1 MSCVKGFR
9 KQEIAAWAHRHLRRE
24 TVVYSDGL
32 ACFRG
37 VEEAGCEHRPRVTGG
52 GPGSCEASGLGWV
65 NTVLGNVKRALD
77 GTYHA
82 WGQKYAPRYL
92 AEFSYRFNR
101 RYQLADLVPRLA
113 HVAVQTPP
121 LPYRLLT
128 VAGTYA

>member
-1 MSCVKGFR
+1 M
-9 KQEIAAWAHRHLRRE
+9 
-24 TVVYSDGL
+24 
-32 ACFRG
+32 
-37 VEEAGCEHRPRVTGG
+37 EEAGCEHRPQVTGG

-82 WGQKYAPRYL
+82 WGQKYGPRYL

-113 HVAVQTPP
+113 HVAVRTPP

>member
-1 MSCVKGFR
+1 M
-9 KQEIAAWAHRHLRRE
+9 
-24 TVVYSDGL
+24 
-32 ACFRG
+32 
-37 VEEAGCEHRPRVTGG
+37 
-52 GPGSCEASGLGWV
+52 

-128 VAGTYA
+128 VAGLCVIRNFFGEIPTCNHGVLRT